1 MPSPIAQMRLGKPIC
16 AATHSAAPRQMAA
29 HSAVKAAFTLKAL
42 DKIIARITLKTYSI
56 GWLSR
61 FGGKH
66 KMSERKYNQDC
77 ALARASD
84 LLGERWTLLIVRD
97 LLIAPR
103 RFGELETRLKGM
115 GTNLLAKRLKDMQHA
130 RLVSGGEARSAY
142 HLTEMG
148 RALEPMVLQL
158 VRWSLHWVR
167 HNTKPAGLHFLD
179 WDLLAFKSLFV
190 PDPKMRKPMVAR
202 FKAGEWIAW
211 IRIDQQCF
219 AFGLG
224 EPDHAPDVSFL
235 CTVAGLRQADHRLS
249 GMNPVMRRKA
259 RLLLSCFPLP

>member
-1 MPSPIAQMRLGKPIC
+1 
-16 AATHSAAPRQMAA
+16 
-29 HSAVKAAFTLKAL
+29 
-42 DKIIARITLKTYSI
+42 
-56 GWLSR
+56 
-61 FGGKH
+61 
-66 KMSERKYNQDC
+66 MSERKYNQDC

-130 RLVSGGEARSAY
+130 ALVSGGDARSAY

-158 VRWSLHWVR
+158 VRWSLHWVPGISA
-167 HNTKPAGLHFLD
+167 PAGLHFLD

-190 PDPKMRKPMVAR
+190 PDPKMRKPLVAR
-202 FKAGEWIAW
+202 FEAGEWIAW
-211 IRIDQQCF
+211 VRIDHQCF

-224 EPDHAPDVSFL
+224 EPGQAPDVSFQ
-235 CTVAGLRQADHRLS
+235 CTVAGLRQADHLLS
-249 GMNPVMRRKA
+249 GMNPVMRRNA
-259 RLLLSCFPLP
+259 RRLLSCFPLP